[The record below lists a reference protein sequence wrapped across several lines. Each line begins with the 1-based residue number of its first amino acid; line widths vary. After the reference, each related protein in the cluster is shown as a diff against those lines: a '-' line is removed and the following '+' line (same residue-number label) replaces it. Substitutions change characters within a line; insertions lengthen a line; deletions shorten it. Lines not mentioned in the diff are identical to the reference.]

1 MAIDPDEL
9 RQRCRNAHPVDR
21 NIILQCADEI
31 ERLRAVLESI
41 AETGGEVERV
51 QAAEALEET

>member
-1 MAIDPDEL
+1 MSPNDLRDRYRHDRPIDRAIIM
-9 RQRCRNAHPVDR
+9 QA
-21 NIILQCADEI
+21 ADEI

-51 QAAEALEET
+51 QAAEALEETK